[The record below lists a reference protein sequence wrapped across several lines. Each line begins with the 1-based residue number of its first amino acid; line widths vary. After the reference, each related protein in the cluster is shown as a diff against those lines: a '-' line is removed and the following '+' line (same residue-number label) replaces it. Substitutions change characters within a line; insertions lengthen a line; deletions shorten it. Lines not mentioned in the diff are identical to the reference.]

1 MSNISISL
9 DDLVKDDLVE
19 DDLVKVVVVAA
30 VVVLAVVVVLFIPYV
45 LYKAYVYVLGKI
57 KIIKIIGIVLL
68 FLLLFVGVV
77 YLLYVGFKIK
87 IIQLIGIVLILVFI
101 AYVLYI
107 PIIPIIGIICII
119 SIVFLNETLNIF
131 TTVGFIAILI
141 KTFIAIISINDIKY
155 NDSDVF
161 RNFLTNIINIINGD
175 KLNYIKLLKNYL
187 PVAILNGFL
196 MMTVY
201 IYTITKLRV
210 DLSLATNCLK
220 NNFYVEYSTI
230 RYKVRSFAKKYDADL
245 KKYLSIL
252 IISFAIAIFTI
263 LYIYYNNDIELYYII
278 LLPILLFMVIFAIM
292 LIDKI
297 DGNDLGKDTT
307 STSTSTSDPALQFY
321 TFLYTFLAFPL
332 IGITSVAFLI

>member
-1 MSNISISL
+1 MSDISI

-19 DDLVKVVVVAA
+19 DDLVKVVVVAV
-30 VVVLAVVVVLFIPYV
+30 VVVLAVVAVLYIAYV
-45 LYKAYVYVLGKI
+45 LYKAYVLEKI
-57 KIIKIIGIVLL
+57 IFIIKIIGIVLL

-77 YLLYVGFKIK
+77 ILLYVGFKIK

-119 SIVFLNETLNIF
+119 SIVFLNETLNTF

>member
-30 VVVLAVVVVLFIPYV
+30 VVVVAVVVVLYFAFV
-45 LYKAYVYVLGKI
+45 LYYAYIYEKI
-57 KIIKIIGIVLL
+57 FIIKNIGIVLF
-68 FLLLFVGVV
+68 FLLLFVGGV
-77 YLLYVGFKIK
+77 YLLYLGFKIK

-141 KTFIAIISINDIKY
+141 KTFIAIISINNIKY

-220 NNFYVEYSTI
+220 NNFNVEYSTI

-307 STSTSTSDPALQFY
+307 TTSTDENDNSVYQIY
-321 TFLYTFLAFPL
+321 TILNAILTFPL

>member
-45 LYKAYVYVLGKI
+45 LYKAYIYEKI
-57 KIIKIIGIVLL
+57 FIIKNIGIVLF

-119 SIVFLNETLNIF
+119 SIVFLNETLNTF

-220 NNFYVEYSTI
+220 NNFNVEYSTI

-263 LYIYYNNDIELYYII
+263 LYIL
-278 LLPILLFMVIFAIM
+278 
-292 LIDKI
+292 
-297 DGNDLGKDTT
+297 
-307 STSTSTSDPALQFY
+307 
-321 TFLYTFLAFPL
+321 
-332 IGITSVAFLI
+332 